1 MARDGVGFTGRL
13 TATAALGVAPVR
25 APGGE
30 GEEDGEVAAAAAAAA
45 AAASFPLP
53 ARKDRPSIMR
63 KLADAGWLVTGRG
76 ALGGDGGRA
85 GRAAQREGE
94 GGGGGGGGP
103 RGSAAGTWYGIGP
116 RSFAELVGLLV
127 GETEATEERKAAWN
141 ELF

>member
-25 APGGE
+25 APGGV
-30 GEEDGEVAAAAAAAA
+30 GEEDGEVAAAAA

-85 GRAAQREGE
+85 GCAAQREGE
-94 GGGGGGGGP
+94 GGGGGGGP
-103 RGSAAGTWYGIGP
+103 QGSAAGTWYGIGP
-116 RSFAELVGLLV
+116 RSFAELIGLLV
-127 GETEATEERKAAWN
+127 GETEATEERKAAWD